1 MCVGPLTAGVW
12 SSSQWRPNDEF
23 ELRAL
28 EDFLALRA
36 TRRRELV
43 VAEGDAWVDDLGS
56 GPEHRETSD
65 GTWIRGDA

>member
-12 SSSQWRPNDEF
+12 SSSQWRPDDEF
-23 ELRAL
+23 KLRAL
-28 EDFLALRA
+28 EGFLALRA
-36 TRRRELV
+36 TRGRELV

-56 GPEHRETSD
+56 GPEHRVTSD